1 MNFIVLLLISVF
13 LFLFV
18 VIPVLL
24 LPFICE
30 ALWSTLLFLNVLY
43 K

>member
-13 LFLFV
+13 LFLF